1 MVELNK
7 LKLKLGKEYKEMV
20 AGLNAEGFSPHD
32 STRGHVR
39 HGWPMAGFEGC
50 DNQSLGKCV
59 PILNRPVLGLS

>member
-39 HGWPMAGFEGC
+39 HGWPMAGFEG
-50 DNQSLGKCV
+50 
-59 PILNRPVLGLS
+59 